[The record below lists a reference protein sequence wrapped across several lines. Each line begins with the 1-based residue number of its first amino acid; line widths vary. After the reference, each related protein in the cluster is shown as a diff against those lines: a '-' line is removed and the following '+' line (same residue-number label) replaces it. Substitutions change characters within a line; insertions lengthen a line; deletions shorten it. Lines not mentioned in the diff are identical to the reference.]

1 MTIIVYNNSR
11 ATLQDILKLNYRG
24 RKMEN
29 EVSTIKTIDLVQVG
43 IMAAIVYIATY
54 LIKIP
59 VGSSAVFHIG
69 DSMVYLAAILLGKKK
84 GVIAAALGM
93 TLFDLTTPW
102 FFWAPFTLVVKGG
115 MAYLTA
121 VIAYRK
127 GYNADN
133 VLNNLFAFIIGG
145 IWMVFGYLLSG
156 FVVYK
161 LMSNNALLAFK
172 DIPSNIG
179 QVIVGIALALPL
191 SFTLIK
197 YDKKHRFIK

>member
-1 MTIIVYNNSR
+1 
-11 ATLQDILKLNYRG
+11 
-24 RKMEN
+24 MEN
-29 EVSTIKTIDLVQVG
+29 KASSIKTIDIVQIG

-59 VGSSAVFHIG
+59 VGSKGVFHLG

-93 TLFDLTTPW
+93 TLFDITTPW
-102 FFWAPFTLVVKGG
+102 FYWAPFTFIVKGG
-115 MAYLTA
+115 MAYITA

-127 GYNADN
+127 GYNGDN
-133 VLNNLFAFIIGG
+133 LINNLFAFIVAGV
-145 IWMVFGYLLSG
+145 WMVLGYLLSG

-161 LMSNNALLAFK
+161 LISNNALLALA

-179 QVIVGIALALPL
+179 QVVVGMALALPL

-197 YDKKHRFIK
+197 YNKKHGFIK